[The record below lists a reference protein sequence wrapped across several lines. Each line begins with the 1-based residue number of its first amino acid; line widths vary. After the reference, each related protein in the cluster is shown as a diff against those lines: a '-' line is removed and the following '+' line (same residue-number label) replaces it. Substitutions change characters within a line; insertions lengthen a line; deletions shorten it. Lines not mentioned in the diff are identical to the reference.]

1 MRLAIIGTA
10 LLLGLATP
18 AAAQNAPGVP
28 GVQAHTLVASK
39 VPDLG
44 RAPLYFCTLSVTIP
58 AAAASH
64 IATTANGIFYQ
75 LSGSTEI
82 TTGTASKT
90 VAAGEALF
98 IPGGNHVSLKAVG
111 DGPSRGLHFLLV
123 PEASPDSPI
132 ATEPAHVD

>member
-10 LLLGLATP
+10 LLLGLASQ
-18 AAAQNAPGVP
+18 AAAQNAPGAP
-28 GVQAHTLVASK
+28 GVQANTLVASK

-64 IATTANGIFYQ
+64 IASTANGIFYQ

-90 VAAGEALF
+90 VAAGEALL

-111 DGPSRGLHFLLV
+111 DGPSRAAVSSLTLSR
-123 PEASPDSPI
+123 SP
-132 ATEPAHVD
+132 VR